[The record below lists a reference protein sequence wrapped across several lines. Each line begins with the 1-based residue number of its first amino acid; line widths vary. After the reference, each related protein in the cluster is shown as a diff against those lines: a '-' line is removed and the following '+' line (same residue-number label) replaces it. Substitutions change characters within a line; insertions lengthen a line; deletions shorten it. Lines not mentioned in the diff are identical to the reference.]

1 MGSRKPMDVH
11 MFPSDLEF
19 AVFTPEEIRKLS
31 VVKIITGY
39 MFDALGHPIN
49 GGLYDIRLG
58 SYGRC
63 MNPCGTCLKM
73 QDCPGHMGHIEL
85 GSLVYNPFFIKLV
98 QRLLCIFCLHCFKL
112 QMKGKLLSLLCLS
125 KLMYVY
131 SHRSRE

>member
-112 QMKGKLLSLLCLS
+112 QMKGK
-125 KLMYVY
+125 
-131 SHRSRE
+131 